1 MLLGT
6 TMIFFAALLA
16 AEHHELGAL
25 RNTLGTSDPFAELE
39 TMTRVGMGFNRAL
52 LAAEVAI
59 VLGALTLLWK
69 RSSLWA
75 ACALLALACLATSA
89 HSFASARSELRHMV
103 ENAQWLD
110 SASTR
115 S

>member
-1 MLLGT
+1 
-6 TMIFFAALLA
+6 MIFFAALLA
-16 AEHHELGAL
+16 AEHHELGTL
-25 RNTLGTSDPFAELE
+25 RNTLGTTDPFAELE
-39 TMTRVGMGFNRAL
+39 AMTRIGLGFNRAL
-52 LAAEVAI
+52 LTAEIAI

-75 ACALLALACLATSA
+75 ASVLLALACLASSA
-89 HSFASARSELRHMV
+89 HCFASARTELRHMV

>member
-16 AEHHELGAL
+16 AEHHDLGAL
-25 RNTLGTSDPFAELE
+25 RNALGTADPFAELE
-39 TMTRVGMGFNRAL
+39 AMTRIGVGFNRAL
-52 LAAEVAI
+52 LASEIAV
-59 VLGALTLLWK
+59 VLGALTLLWR

-75 ACALLALACLATSA
+75 VSALLALACLATSA
-89 HSFASARSELRHMV
+89 HAFACARSELRQMV